1 MNLNIYSYSYIM
13 TKSIIKKTTS
23 DAIKK
28 TLKVVFSEEIAKTKK
43 FFFNRECRK
52 KYLSGLNDI
61 IDNNRIN
68 RYQIMIDLKNDE

>member
-1 MNLNIYSYSYIM
+1 M

-23 DAIKK
+23 DIIKK
-28 TLKVVFSEEIAKTKK
+28 TLKVVFNEEIAKTKK

-61 IDNNRIN
+61 IDNNRLN
-68 RYQIMIDLKNDE
+68 RYQIMIDLKNDALEENED